1 MADARQISVRLAIE
15 GAEQA
20 RAQLE
25 AVREAAKKA
34 GEEGAPTAAQLRQ
47 WDSLQRSVDGNHA
60 AAARYTETV
69 RRVQAAEQAGLGT
82 AEQRNRVL
90 EQAAVAHQRATT
102 SMVAHAAGVQN
113 YGAALGQAG
122 FQVQDFATQVAMG
135 QNALLSFGVQ
145 FAQFAGFF
153 GAGGAVAGAVVTV
166 GVLGAQ
172 FLGLAGN
179 AETLDDVIK
188 QVEDS
193 YKRMNDVA
201 ERRIKGLEEEAEALN
216 RLTTGYGTLSAAG
229 QRGELLVAQ
238 RQQNALDAQGLQI
251 QQQSTS
257 GIREMVNPTAPEYDI
272 QGNALG
278 TRAAQPGSNE
288 ANLVVLRQALEAY
301 DAQSRVTAE
310 GQRALAVS
318 FDAAARAGG
327 ENASALYRQRD
338 VVLESIPAAAR
349 LEEAQRQVAV
359 QTVAVMHAMNLSQS
373 VIDDYIGRFGRLGE
387 EIVRTALVLE
397 TLGRITSENPFA
409 SLDQEVARTEAQL
422 AALRT
427 GGLEALEATRQ
438 RQAVEQAGAA
448 ANQRIFEQEMQSL
461 RERGAL
467 QAEIQGVRAREEFS
481 AQEQARALR
490 EQGVA
495 QAEIARLTSQ
505 RLSEALVM
513 AQAEAALHERAA
525 AAAQA
530 AQQRAEAGVRATQA
544 LTREQREA
552 EAAAREAERAQ
563 RDAARVGE
571 QEAQR
576 QARAFDQAE
585 ELARRTA
592 TQAITAGRREQD
604 RSQAQAEREAERQA
618 EREQRRQD
626 DVAREWSRGLAD
638 ATFAGLQA
646 GFGRGESVAQAFAR
660 VLGNVVQRALSNV
673 LAEQVF
679 MPIVSGVMGGGGGAA
694 AAGGGGGLGS
704 LLSGAG
710 MLGNA
715 SSLFSG
721 GAEMLGFGGLGSVSG
736 MLSAPIF
743 GQAALASATNSA
755 LGGMGAGVY
764 GPATASAVGLPG
776 VSFGGALAGIGGG
789 FMIGST
795 VGGMLAGRSAARQQN
810 AQIGAGI
817 GAVGGFLVGGPFG
830 AVIGGGLGGAAGGL
844 IGPGPKTNAYGFSLN
859 AADGRFNAGGLQT
872 TGDGAGGDQ
881 ALAQARA
888 VAEQINAFLEA
899 NGITVGTGNRVIN
912 GRGNSED
919 QSATFNDALR
929 VFRFSSGKG
938 GTLGR
943 VLQDRGFDSPDAL
956 SSAVSFADAYDTLAG
971 IKKPTDQF
979 AQQIEA
985 LNKTFEEATKKAKE
999 YGLATDV
1006 LTTAQAKAISTVN
1019 AQREA
1024 SILGGLLGQSR
1035 ILTGFLE
1042 GRAAASGS
1050 PQTQFAMAQEQYQA
1064 ALSAAR
1070 MGTAETAD
1078 LQRYA
1083 AAGNSL
1089 LNASSAFY
1097 GTGAQ
1102 AAAIESMVRSQT
1114 IALGQ
1119 TLDLPGFTTDVTGA
1133 IERASNRQ
1141 IDQLQQL
1148 NAAVAALREEAR
1160 AQRLVIERLLAA

>member
-69 RRVQAAEQAGLGT
+69 RRVQAAEAAGLGT
-82 AEQRNRVL
+82 TEQRSRVL

-318 FDAAARAGG
+318 LDAAARAGG

-397 TLGRITSENPFA
+397 TLGRISSENPFA

-438 RQAVEQAGAA
+438 RQAVEAAGAA
-448 ANQRIFEQEMQSL
+448 ANQRVFEQEMRNLQGTIL
-461 RERGAL
+461 TERER
-467 QAEIQGVRAREEFS
+467 E
-481 AQEQARALR
+481 
-490 EQGVA
+490 
-495 QAEIARLTSQ
+495 
-505 RLSEALVM
+505 
-513 AQAEAALHERAA
+513 ERAA

-552 EAAAREAERAQ
+552 EAAARDAERAQ
-563 RDAARVGE
+563 RSAARASE
-571 QEAQR
+571 QEATR
-576 QARAFDQAE
+576 QAAAFDRAE

-592 TQAITAGRREQD
+592 TQAITSGRREQD

-679 MPIVSGVMGGGGGAA
+679 MPMVSGFMGGGGGAA
-694 AAGGGGGLGS
+694 AAGGGGGLGGLGNLMGLSGFFPSGGLMGGIDALGVSMFPSVFTAAGGANMASAAS
-704 LLSGAG
+704 LAATTPEALMAALPAAPTSAMGVSLSGA
-710 MLGNA
+710 LG
-715 SSLFSG
+715 G
-721 GAEMLGFGGLGSVSG
+721 IGLGFGAGSMLGSLVAGKSAARAQNGMIGAGLG
-736 MLSAPIF
+736 
-743 GQAALASATNSA
+743 A
-755 LGGMGAGVY
+755 LGG
-764 GPATASAVGLPG
+764 VGLAAA
-776 VSFGGALAGIGGG
+776 FGGPVGLLAAGLMGGLLGGG
-789 FMIGST
+789 
-795 VGGMLAGRSAARQQN
+795 
-810 AQIGAGI
+810 
-817 GAVGGFLVGGPFG
+817 
-830 AVIGGGLGGAAGGL
+830 AGGL
-844 IGPGPKTNAYGFSLN
+844 IGPGPKTNAFGFSLESV
-859 AADGRFNAGGLQT
+859 GGKFGAGGLQT

-881 ALAQARA
+881 AFAQARA
-888 VAEQINAFLEA
+888 AADQLNAYLA
-899 NGITVGTGNRVIN
+899 AAKITVADANRVIN
-912 GRGNSED
+912 GQVNSDD
-919 QSATFNDALR
+919 QSATFNDAFKF
-929 VFRFSSGKG
+929 FRFSTEKG
-938 GTLGR
+938 GTLGQ
-943 VLQDRGFDSPDAL
+943 VLKDRGFDGADAL
-956 SSAVSFADAYDTLAG
+956 TSAVSFADAYDTITG
-971 IKKPTDQF
+971 IKKPTDQW

-1083 AAGNSL
+1083 ASATGL
-1089 LNASSAFY
+1089 LSASSAFY

>member
-69 RRVQAAEQAGLGT
+69 RRVQAAEAAGLGT

-90 EQAAVAHQRATT
+90 EQAALAHQRATAAMEAHVT
-102 SMVAHAAGVQN
+102 STRGAMEVGEQGARN

-135 QNALLSFGVQ
+135 QSAVTAFAVQ

-153 GAGGAVAGAVVTV
+153 GTGGAIAGAVVTV
-166 GVLGAQ
+166 GLLGAQ
-172 FLGLAGN
+172 FLGGADAAKALNDAIEAQERLYSSATDAADRYIAG
-179 AETLDDVIK
+179 LD
-188 QVEDS
+188 
-193 YKRMNDVA
+193 R
-201 ERRIKGLEEEAEALN
+201 EAEALN
-216 RLTTGYGTLSAAG
+216 RLRGLYASYSDTRRRAEEFRLLDSQATLETQDRALRSRVGGVLPSGFNNIIDMTSARAA
-229 QRGELLVAQ
+229 RG
-238 RQQNALDAQGLQI
+238 QGLPGEVGEIPAQVRE
-251 QQQSTS
+251 
-257 GIREMVNPTAPEYDI
+257 GIAAVMELRAGAATTAD
-272 QGNALG
+272 
-278 TRAAQPGSNE
+278 
-288 ANLVVLRQALEAY
+288 
-301 DAQSRVTAE
+301 
-310 GQRALAVS
+310 ALASVS
-318 FDAAARAGG
+318 VRLQDAAALTSGPLADGFRASAEAVRALMPEAERLERSAA
-327 ENASALYRQRD
+327 ENAR
-338 VVLESIPAAAR
+338 
-349 LEEAQRQVAV
+349 
-359 QTVAVMHAMNLSQS
+359 
-373 VIDDYIGRFGRLGE
+373 
-387 EIVRTALVLE
+387 
-397 TLGRITSENPFA
+397 
-409 SLDQEVARTEAQL
+409 QL
-422 AALRT
+422 AAVRDAAGGTTTALTGTAGAVGAVADGLQRLRNII
-427 GGLEALEATRQ
+427 LANPLAALETDLANIEAR
-438 RQAVEQAGAA
+438 RSALASRGLDGLRAEEQA
-448 ANQRIFEQEMQSL
+448 QRD
-461 RERGAL
+461 
-467 QAEIQGVRAREEFS
+467 
-481 AQEQARALR
+481 
-490 EQGVA
+490 
-495 QAEIARLTSQ
+495 
-505 RLSEALVM
+505 
-513 AQAEAALHERAA
+513 
-525 AAAQA
+525 AAQA
-530 AQQRAEAGVRATQA
+530 ASDANRVYEQQFRT
-544 LTREQREA
+544 LRENNIAQDEA
-552 EAAAREAERAQ
+552 ERQARSAQAAALQAAFERNRAAGALRQESQQAEEAARAAERAARDAERAQ
-563 RDAARVGE
+563 RDASRASE
-571 QEAQR
+571 QEATR
-576 QARAFDQAE
+576 QAAAFDRAE

-592 TQAITAGRREQD
+592 TQAITSGRREQD

-679 MPIVSGVMGGGGGAA
+679 MPMVSGFMGGGGGAA
-694 AAGGGGGLGS
+694 AAGGGGGLGGLGNLMGLSGFFPSGGLMGGIDALGVSMFPSVFTAAGGANMASAAS
-704 LLSGAG
+704 LAATTPEALMAALPAAPTSAMGVSLSGA
-710 MLGNA
+710 LG
-715 SSLFSG
+715 G
-721 GAEMLGFGGLGSVSG
+721 IGLGFGAGSMLGSLVAGKSAARAQNGMIGAGLG
-736 MLSAPIF
+736 
-743 GQAALASATNSA
+743 A
-755 LGGMGAGVY
+755 LGG
-764 GPATASAVGLPG
+764 VGLAAA
-776 VSFGGALAGIGGG
+776 FGGPVGLLAAGLMGGLLGGG
-789 FMIGST
+789 
-795 VGGMLAGRSAARQQN
+795 
-810 AQIGAGI
+810 
-817 GAVGGFLVGGPFG
+817 
-830 AVIGGGLGGAAGGL
+830 AGGL
-844 IGPGPKTNAYGFSLN
+844 IGPGPKTNAFGFSLESV
-859 AADGRFNAGGLQT
+859 GGKFGAGGLQT

-881 ALAQARA
+881 AFAQARA
-888 VAEQINAFLEA
+888 AADQLNAYLA
-899 NGITVGTGNRVIN
+899 AAKITVADANRVIN
-912 GRGNSED
+912 GQVNSDD
-919 QSATFNDALR
+919 QSATFNDAFKF
-929 VFRFSSGKG
+929 FRFSTEKG
-938 GTLGR
+938 GTLGQ
-943 VLQDRGFDSPDAL
+943 VLKDRGFDGADAL
-956 SSAVSFADAYDTLAG
+956 TSAVSFADAYDTITG
-971 IKKPTDQF
+971 IKKPTDQW

-1083 AAGNSL
+1083 ASATGL
-1089 LNASSAFY
+1089 LSASSAFY

-1148 NAAVAALREEAR
+1148 NAAMAALREEAR